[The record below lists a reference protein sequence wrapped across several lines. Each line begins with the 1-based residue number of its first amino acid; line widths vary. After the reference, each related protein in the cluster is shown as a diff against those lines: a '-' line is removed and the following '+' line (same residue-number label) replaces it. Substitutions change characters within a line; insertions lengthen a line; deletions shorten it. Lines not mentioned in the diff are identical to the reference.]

1 MRTDFNNPN
10 SNRLI
15 DEIILNPHSGTSLKI
30 QSRQLLRIID
40 IAGSQVVDLVSFS
53 QLQPRQYLSSP
64 RSMDINSSI
73 YFSSGDRLLSE
84 QNEIMWTI
92 MEDKVGKHCF
102 LFAPCDQKMFELTY
116 DVKEPHPN
124 CLDNLSAS
132 LSGFGIHR
140 QQIFVPFNIFMHAS
154 IQESG
159 EIEIK
164 PPLSKPGD
172 FIDLRA
178 EMDLIVGVSA
188 CSAYKAND
196 FSFSPIKLEIY
207 SNSGE

>member
-1 MRTDFNNPN
+1 MHTEITNPL
-10 SNRLI
+10 SDRLI
-15 DEIILNPHSGTSLKI
+15 DERILEPHSGTSFKI
-30 QSRQLLRIID
+30 QSGQLLRIID
-40 IAGSQVVDLVSFS
+40 IEGSQVVDLVSFS
-53 QLQPRQYLSSP
+53 QRQPQQYLSSP

-73 YFSSGDRLLSE
+73 YFSYGDQLLSD
-84 QNEIMWTI
+84 QSEIMWTI

-124 CLDNLSAS
+124 CLDNLSGC
-132 LSGFGIHR
+132 LSSFGIHR
-140 QQIFVPFNIFMHAS
+140 QQIFVPFNIFMHAT
-154 IQESG
+154 IQENG
-159 EIEIK
+159 EIKIN

-172 FIDLRA
+172 CITLRA
-178 EMDLIVGVSA
+178 EMDMIVGISA

-207 SNSGE
+207 SNLGD